1 LKLPLPGAAFI
12 LPDKKQTIS
21 LLGIDFRGCFEYTQY
36 KHERPALWALCTEKG
51 RPRLAGQAA
60 DK

>member
-1 LKLPLPGAAFI
+1 LPGAAFI